1 MCRDRLLGE
10 SRESDMAPRPRRVL
24 AADRKN
30 PEEYRVLDDDSQRLI
45 EICKRSQNGNR
56 LPLGIRSER
65 WLDNA
70 SVGQTGAVAMSGAVA
85 WLRIRGV
92 VIPGGVRIGSV
103 LARQPPQNGHRPTT
117 TADCWLLRVASLAQP
132 TNHLFH
138 EPNDLPVTQ
147 TIRRPHMQQLII
159 TT

>member
-1 MCRDRLLGE
+1 
-10 SRESDMAPRPRRVL
+10 MAPRPRRVL

-92 VIPGGVRIGSV
+92 VIITGWGENRIGV
-103 LARQPPQNGHRPTT
+103 GET
-117 TADCWLLRVASLAQP
+117 TATKWAQTNNNCGLLVVAGCQPGP
-132 TNHLFH
+132 TNQPSFFH
-138 EPNDLPVTQ
+138 EPNELPVTQ
-147 TIRRPHMQQLII
+147 TIRRPHMQHS
-159 TT
+159 